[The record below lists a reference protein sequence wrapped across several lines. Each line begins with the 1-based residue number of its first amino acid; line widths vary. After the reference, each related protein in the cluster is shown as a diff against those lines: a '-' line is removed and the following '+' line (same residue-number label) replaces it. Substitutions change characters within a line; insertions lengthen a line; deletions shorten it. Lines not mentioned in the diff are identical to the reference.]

1 MCQAFWSV
9 EEGKREEIT
18 EKYENEDRKQT
29 GKREFRKYGKEG
41 GKKGKKEKRWK
52 KDKSIKWDDTN
63 ILWYLILFVKKN
75 NF

>member
-9 EEGKREEIT
+9 EKGKREEIT

-41 GKKGKKEKRWK
+41 KKEKRW

-63 ILWYLILFVKKN
+63 IYLILFVKKN
-75 NF
+75 NLIFDT